1 MFVIVFL
8 LKPYLT
14 KCALKTLFN
23 KTYKKLK
30 HYLSNFYKYL
40 IFKLVSFYQTV
51 ILLCLF
57 SISMNYIYFFYWLF
71 CFYKIFYFLYMS
83 ISGKELKVLNHVGNL
98 LTIWFFYYSTRFK
111 QRKVLYIIF
120 KCFVFRCLM
129 KLLW

>member
-30 HYLSNFYKYL
+30 PYLSNFYKYF

-57 SISMNYIYFFYWLF
+57 SIPMNYIYFFLLIILLLQNILLF
-71 CFYKIFYFLYMS
+71 IYEYIRQRIKSFKSCWEFINYLI
-83 ISGKELKVLNHVGNL
+83 
-98 LTIWFFYYSTRFK
+98 FFYYSTRFK

-129 KLLW
+129 KLL